1 MPAASLVV
9 SHGGHG
15 TVARALSAGTP
26 VLTCPMIGD
35 MSETAMR
42 VAWAGAGRSL
52 PWRLCRP
59 APLRWAVRGV
69 LADPSYAARA
79 AEIAAWSRSHDGP
92 ERGAELIEELARRE
106 SSP

>member
-15 TVARALSAGTP
+15 TVSRALAAGTP
-26 VLTCPMIGD
+26 LLICPIIGD

-42 VAWAGAGRSL
+42 VAWAGAGLSV

-59 APLRWAVRGV
+59 APLRWAAQRLLGDGSFAQRAGEFAVW
-69 LADPSYAARA
+69 AR
-79 AEIAAWSRSHDGP
+79 EHDGA
-92 ERGAELIEELARRE
+92 ERGAELVEGLARRE
-106 SSP
+106 PI